1 MDPSDRPLNFIPRK
15 FNSLRQVRQPRT
27 FLRRYVTPT
36 VCFGS
41 LVPVSSGAAPAAHEM
56 SRPTRVPLQVAGYKD
71 FVKERFERC
80 LDLYLCPRAIKK
92 NVDVDPD
99 RYSTSHT

>member
-1 MDPSDRPLNFIPRK
+1 MCHTHCVLEEPSPCLVRCSRCPDP
-15 FNSLRQVRQPRT
+15 
-27 FLRRYVTPT
+27 
-36 VCFGS
+36 
-41 LVPVSSGAAPAAHEM
+41 LVPPS
-56 SRPTRVPLQVAGYKD
+56 QVAGYKD

-99 RYSTSHT
+99 RYAHT

>member
-1 MDPSDRPLNFIPRK
+1 MCHTHCVLEEPSPCL
-15 FNSLRQVRQPRT
+15 VRD
-27 FLRRYVTPT
+27 VSAHDVPT
-36 VCFGS
+36 HSCPS
-41 LVPVSSGAAPAAHEM
+41 
-56 SRPTRVPLQVAGYKD
+56 QVAGYKD

-99 RYSTSHT
+99 RYAHT